1 MAEFLSRI
9 VSGPT
14 EESFDESEVIQ
25 ILTSPLD
32 QVITLDE
39 LKYASSED
47 EVLQRVRNYIVK
59 GWPKKLEDAEVLLQ
73 PFFNV

>member
-1 MAEFLSRI
+1 MRSQNVADFLSRS
-9 VSGPT
+9 VSGLT
-14 EESFDESEVIQ
+14 EESFDEPEVIQ
-25 ILTSPLD
+25 LTSPFD

-59 GWPKKLEDAEVLLQ
+59 GWPKNLKMLM
-73 PFFNV
+73 